1 MRKSSKVRPVS
12 VKLCLASSVSC
23 SARASSAI
31 YCAEVPASNSSST
44 SGTKP
49 VTPRGGMSMWR
60 PCACR
65 VPRGGKF
72 CGGGIVMTIG
82 SGNSTGPSSH
92 PTGPR
97 KQDKAIRPP
106 SVAVN
111 SRPSTTVAIIGDTA
125 AQATDPMPY
134 QTSGVGPRRAA
145 GGNGILGAVDCAR
158 AELWAPTTVAITTIA
173 AVATRRMG
181 TPQPAADM
189 GILHRV

>member
-1 MRKSSKVRPVS
+1 MRRVATAAIV
-12 VKLCLASSVSC
+12 VIATVVGAHN
-23 SARASSAI
+23 SARAQSTAPNI
-31 YCAEVPASNSSST
+31 PLPPAARL
-44 SGTKP
+44 GP
-49 VTPRGGMSMWR
+49 TPLVWY
-60 PCACR
+60 
-65 VPRGGKF
+65 
-72 CGGGIVMTIG
+72 GIG
-82 SGNSTGPSSH
+82 
-92 PTGPR
+92 
-97 KQDKAIRPP
+97 